1 MCCNTFDV
9 NWTRVE
15 IEMFICLVKKEAFLL
30 EEIGMASLTIR
41 RKDKEGNTP
50 GYSNVEFTM

>member
-1 MCCNTFDV
+1 MKTV
-9 NWTRVE
+9 GVE

>member
-1 MCCNTFDV
+1 MKTV
-9 NWTRVE
+9 GVE

-41 RKDKEGNTP
+41 RKDKEGNIP
-50 GYSNVEFTM
+50 CYSYVGYTM